1 MQDKDIIGLAIRETP
16 LVLELQALEK
26 VGHIKGHEG
35 EDVFYD
41 WRDRVPPYAYKWY
54 SPESEE
60 WRFAYE
66 WRRQFIEED
75 YIYFSLITRAE
86 IRTAEEYEA
95 TREKL
100 SGAMYLL

>member
-1 MQDKDIIGLAIRETP
+1 MKNTDIIGVAIRETALAYE
-16 LVLELQALEK
+16 LVELKEK
-26 VGHIKGHEG
+26 GIIEDFEG
-35 EDVFYD
+35 GDAFYE

-54 SPESEE
+54 APESEE

-66 WRRQFIEED
+66 WRKQFIEED
-75 YIYFSLITRAE
+75 YIYFAMITREE

-100 SGAMYLL
+100 SGTMYLF